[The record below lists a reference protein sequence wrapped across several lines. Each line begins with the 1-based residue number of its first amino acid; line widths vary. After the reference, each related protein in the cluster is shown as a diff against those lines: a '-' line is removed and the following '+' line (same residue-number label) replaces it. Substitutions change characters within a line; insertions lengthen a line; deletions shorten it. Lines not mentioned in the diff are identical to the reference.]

1 MNSIYNSTIRI
12 YYLISKCTKRI
23 YLFVYLFFCKRT
35 NILSTKFSSG
45 SIFYLFCVGKP
56 TIIDS
61 IILVICLISSSLG
74 RILIP
79 IHCLF
84 MESVPRLFKFLLR
97 IILIIRRFYVSC
109 FILISHSYKRL
120 NFFL

>member
-1 MNSIYNSTIRI
+1 MNTVYNSTIRI

-23 YLFVYLFFCKRT
+23 YLFIYLFFCKRT
-35 NILSTKFSSG
+35 NILSTKFSPG
-45 SIFYLFCVGKP
+45 SIFYLFCVSKP
-56 TIIDS
+56 LIIDS
-61 IILVICLISSSLG
+61 IILFICLISSSLG

-84 MESVPRLFKFLLR
+84 MESIPRFFKFLLR

-109 FILISHSYKRL
+109 FILISHSYERFNL
-120 NFFL
+120 LL